1 MLKNFTRTCTLRT
14 AISLLGLLIMHPAFA
29 DGPSTYDDC
38 MLLGLRD
45 ARSQVASNYIQRSC
59 YALYRNG
66 EMLLPREK
74 AYYECILDNMP
85 GAWVPSTIM
94 QINAICSRRSQL

>member
-1 MLKNFTRTCTLRT
+1 MLENFTRTCASRT
-14 AISLLGLLIMHPAFA
+14 VIGLLGLLIMHPALA

-45 ARSQVASNYIQRSC
+45 ARNPIASNYIQRSC

-66 EMLLPREK
+66 EMLLPRDV
-74 AYYECILDNMP
+74 AYHECVLDNMP
-85 GAWVPSTIM
+85 GAREPSAIM
-94 QINAICSRRSQL
+94 QINAIRSRRSQL